1 MITWRW
7 RWNPHNL
14 VEIHRVGLVLQMGHL
29 RGQLVSQLDYPVSFI
44 LGLLHWSSIFPTS
57 SICKIVSLLIS
68 SGLSKQCC
76 LILVT
81 MTYNILLISFSEN
94 LSVQFVRHFSRFGPK
109 QILLSLTKATQLS
122 LWKRSTLGSAV
133 PLTITSLLWI
143 STAHLTVEKIVR
155 VQKVLQV
162 LHRELSHSKMSWA
175 KFHEVNNLDISHFME
190 FVIILL
196 WSRWANGGGGEW
208 SLSLHGGHTEQ
219 KA

>member
-1 MITWRW
+1 MMIWCYYDDEWFNRTGGTTRTHDQMMITWRW
-7 RWNPHNL
+7 RWNPHNF

-76 LILVT
+76 LILVA

-143 STAHLTVEKIVR
+143 STAHLTVEKIVG

-162 LHRELSHSKMSWA
+162 LHRELSQ
-175 KFHEVNNLDISHFME
+175 FIECLEQNFM
-190 FVIILL
+190 
-196 WSRWANGGGGEW
+196 
-208 SLSLHGGHTEQ
+208 
-219 KA
+219 K